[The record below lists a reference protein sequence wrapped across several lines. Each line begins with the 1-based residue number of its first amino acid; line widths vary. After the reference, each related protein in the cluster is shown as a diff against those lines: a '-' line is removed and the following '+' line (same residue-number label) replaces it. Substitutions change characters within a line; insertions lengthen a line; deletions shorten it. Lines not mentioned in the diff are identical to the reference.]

1 MIVGKRRVVITGMGV
16 VAPNG
21 IGKEAFWEALLSAKS
36 GIKKI
41 TRFDASSYPCQIAG
55 EVDDFNPYDF
65 MAPKEAKRSSRY
77 AQYALAAATFAMEDS
92 GLRSKDLEARNVGIF
107 IANSIGGVE
116 LLEEQ
121 LFILHEKGF

>member
-55 EVDDFNPYDF
+55 EVDGFTPYDF
-65 MAPKEAKRSSRY
+65 MEPKEAKRASRY
-77 AQYALAAATFAMEDS
+77 AQFALVATLSAMEDS
-92 GLRSKDLEARNVGIF
+92 GLGPRELEAKNVG
-107 IANSIGGVE
+107 V
-116 LLEEQ
+116 
-121 LFILHEKGF
+121 